1 MADASLETL
10 LGEAAAL
17 RRAGRDREA
26 EAAYERLLAR
36 HPDLPD
42 SWYNLALLQRRA
54 GRFDAALASYQQALD
69 RRVSGPE
76 EVHLNRGVI
85 YADDLRRPDAA
96 ERELATALGLN
107 PRYVPALLN
116 LGNLHEDRGR
126 KAAAL
131 EAYGRILALQP
142 DHAEALART
151 AGLATVTGPDDPMI
165 ERLRRAIA
173 RPDLAPPDRASLAF
187 ALGRLLDVA
196 GAHDQAFEAYR
207 QANAFSRAAAPR
219 RAGYDRAAQAR
230 LADSLIAAFP
240 PPADPAPNRTARA
253 GAPRPIFICGM
264 FRSGSTLAEQ
274 VLASHPKVTS
284 GGELDLL
291 PAMVRRL
298 SPWPAALSRLQDSD
312 VSQMAEAYRQS
323 LAALFPGADRITDKR
338 PDNFLHVGL
347 IKRLFPDARIVH
359 TVRAPLDNA
368 LSVWF
373 LHLDQSMAYALD
385 LEDIGHYLAQE
396 RRLMA
401 HWKSL
406 WPDDIL
412 TFDYDAFVRDP
423 RPLTARLLS
432 FCGLDWD
439 EACLAFHR
447 TDSNVRTASVWQVRE
462 PLYQRS
468 SGRWRHY
475 APQLEPLRQWFRDQ
489 GLADADPRP

>member
-36 HPDLPD
+36 YPDLPD

-54 GRFDAALASYQQALD
+54 GRFEAALASYQQALD

-85 YADDLRRPDAA
+85 FADDLRRPDAA
-96 ERELATALGLN
+96 ERELDEALRLN

-131 EAYGRILALQP
+131 EAYGRILALDP
-142 DHAEALART
+142 DHPEALSRT
-151 AGLATVTGPDDPMI
+151 AGLTAAASADDPMI
-165 ERLRRAIA
+165 PRLSRRLA
-173 RPDLAPPDRASLAF
+173 RPDLSPPDRASLAF
-187 ALGRLLDVA
+187 ALGRLLDAA
-196 GAHDQAFEAYR
+196 GAHDQAFDAYR
-207 QANAFSRAAAPR
+207 QANGFSRAAAQR
-219 RAGYDRAAQAR
+219 QARYDRAAQER
-230 LADSLIAAFP
+230 LVDSLIAAFP
-240 PPADPAPNRTARA
+240 APGEPTAR
-253 GAPRPIFICGM
+253 PRADASPPIFICGM

-274 VLASHPKVTS
+274 VLASHPRVTS

-291 PAMVRRL
+291 PTMVRRL

-312 VSQMAEAYRQS
+312 FSRMAEAYRQS
-323 LAALFPGADRITDKR
+323 LDSLFPGADRITDKR

-385 LEDIGHYLAQE
+385 LEDIGHYLVQE

-412 TFDYDAFVRDP
+412 TFDYDGFVRDP
-423 RPLTARLLS
+423 RPMTADLLA

-447 TDSNVRTASVWQVRE
+447 TDSNVKTASVWQVRE

-475 APQLEPLRQWFRDQ
+475 ERQLEPLRRWFEEQ
-489 GLADADPRP
+489 GLAASP

>member
-1 MADASLETL
+1 MADSSLETL

-54 GRFDAALASYQQALD
+54 GRFDAALASYQQALG

-85 YADDLRRPDAA
+85 YADDLRRPEDA
-96 ERELATALGLN
+96 ERELAAALKLN

-131 EAYGRILALQP
+131 DAYARILALDP
-142 DHAEALART
+142 GHPEALART
-151 AGLATVTGPDDPMI
+151 AGLSAATGADDPMI
-165 ERLRRAIA
+165 GRLRQAIV
-173 RPDLAPPDRASLAF
+173 RPGLAAEDRASLAF
-187 ALGRLLDVA
+187 SLGRLLDGA
-196 GAHDQAFEAYR
+196 GAFDPAFEAYR
-207 QANAFSRAAAPR
+207 QANDFSRAAAQG
-219 RAGYDRAAQAR
+219 RARYDRAAQER
-230 LADSLIAAFP
+230 LVDSLIAAFP
-240 PPADPAPNRTARA
+240 LSDGPSPAAAADRPP
-253 GAPRPIFICGM
+253 PIFICGM

-274 VLASHPKVTS
+274 VLASHPDVTS

-298 SPWPAALSRLQDSD
+298 SPWPASLPHLGPGDLTGLANGYLDALR
-312 VSQMAEAYRQS
+312 
-323 LAALFPGADRITDKR
+323 ALFPEAVRITDKR

-385 LEDIGHYLAQE
+385 LGDIGHYLAQE

-401 HWKSL
+401 HWKAL

-412 TFDYDAFVRDP
+412 TFEYDAFVRAP
-423 RPLTARLLS
+423 RPATEALLA
-432 FCGLDWD
+432 FCGLAWD
-439 EACLAFHR
+439 EACLAFHK
-447 TDSNVRTASVWQVRE
+447 TDSNVKTASVWQVRE
-462 PLYQRS
+462 PLYQRA
-468 SGRWRHY
+468 SGRWKNYR
-475 APQLEPLRQWFRDQ
+475 ARLEPLRTWLEGQ
-489 GLADADPRP
+489 GLSTPDDP